1 MFLFH
6 FNLFR
11 SIEGLCNNL
20 DNPHWGAAMN
30 AHHRQPYWILVYS
43 VQAAILDSSLQ
54 CTGGHIGFLF
64 TVCSILKC
72 CTVYRRP
79 YWILVYCVH
88 LIILDFSLQC
98 TGCHIGFQ
106 FTVYRLPYW
115 ILVYMY
121 RWLYWILVY
130 SVYRRPYWILV
141 YSVQAAI
148 LDSCLQCTGS
158 HIGFQFTVYRRPY
171 WAQIYNVQAGSYIV
185 VQFTVYRQPYLIVV
199 YTVQVAILESNLQN
213 LQVSMLRFSAL
224 YTVQCTVQKQPCWI
238 LV

>member
-54 CTGGHIGFLF
+54 CIGGHIGVQF
-64 TVCSILKC
+64 
-72 CTVYRRP
+72 TVYRRP
-79 YWILVYCVH
+79 YLILVYCVH
-88 LIILDFSLQC
+88 AIIFDFSLQRTGCHTGFQFTC
-98 TGCHIGFQ
+98 TGGYIGFQFTVYTGGHIGFQ
-106 FTVYRLPYW
+106 FTVYRRL
-115 ILVYMY
+115 
-121 RWLYWILVY
+121 
-130 SVYRRPYWILV
+130 YWILV